1 MIIFD
6 LRDYIVPRFAIEEYG
21 LKGNELLVYSF
32 LFTYTD
38 EGKSRVFCTTE
49 DFEEATNISRQSLFN
64 VLGSLRQKG
73 LIKIEKFILFNREHF
88 GYSVKTPKN
97 YKESENGK

>member
-1 MIIFD
+1 MTVLD
-6 LRDYIVPRFAIEEYG
+6 PRDYLVPRFAIEEYG

-38 EGKSRVFCTTE
+38 EGKSRICCTTE
-49 DFEEATNISRQSLFN
+49 DFEEATNISERSVFRVLDSLK
-64 VLGSLRQKG
+64 QKG
-73 LIKIEKFILFNREHF
+73 LIKNEKFILYDREHF

-97 YKESENGK
+97 YKEVESGK

>member
-6 LRDYIVPRFAIEEYG
+6 LRDYIVPRFAIKEYK